1 MVLGTMVAIVRQH
14 DSPICGGV
22 KEKTTRNCGGIAV
35 RYSLIFAYICHIAA
49 LRKDRKSTRL
59 NSSHRCISYAVFC
72 LKKKKKHQLLLHGR
86 LNFQQFDTKTA
97 TPKSFNC
104 VS

>member
-35 RYSLIFAYICHIAA
+35 RYSLILAYICHIAA
-49 LRKDRKSTRL
+49 LRKAQPEGGARGENK
-59 NSSHRCISYAVFC
+59 
-72 LKKKKKHQLLLHGR
+72 
-86 LNFQQFDTKTA
+86 
-97 TPKSFNC
+97 
-104 VS
+104 

>member
-49 LRKDRKSTRL
+49 LRKAQPEGGARGENK
-59 NSSHRCISYAVFC
+59 
-72 LKKKKKHQLLLHGR
+72 
-86 LNFQQFDTKTA
+86 
-97 TPKSFNC
+97 
-104 VS
+104 